1 MSYAVQ
7 EIANAV
13 EGELNFGFFQQ
24 EKIENILIDS
34 RQINAPHKSIFVA
47 LISNKNDGHQ
57 YIQNAYE
64 KGVRNFLVSNKK
76 AINSLPKAN
85 FILVDNTLLA
95 LQKLTSFHRNQFNL
109 KTIGITGSNGKT
121 IIKEWLFELLNDS
134 FFTVKSPKSYNSQIG
149 VPLSVWQ
156 IQEAHQLGIFEAG
169 ISTINEMDKIAPII
183 QCDIGIFT
191 NIGTAHNEG
200 FDSIEQKVAEKLK
213 LFQFAKTIIYCK
225 DQLEIHDAIKHYDS
239 NRLFS
244 WSFEKDADLQ
254 ITKTTKTEYN
264 STSLTAN
271 YRGQSIQINIPYTD
285 EAYVENAI
293 HCWACCLHL
302 GIEHEVI
309 QERIRQLQPLAMR
322 LEMKNGI
329 NNSYLINDSYNSDLD
344 SLKIALDFL
353 SQQAGNN
360 NKTLILSDI
369 PQSGISSSQLYQK
382 IATLIVGKNISNI
395 VGIGKEVANLVDH
408 LPAEM
413 ELQFFFST
421 DQFIQKI
428 PDLTFANQYILIK
441 GARSFQFEKVSA
453 FLSNQIHETSF
464 EINLNALTHNYN
476 FFKSRLNK
484 DTKMMVMIKASAY
497 GSGSTEVARLLD
509 YNGVDYFATAY
520 PDEGIQLRN
529 EGIKTPIMVLNA
541 AAHTFD
547 AMIRYQL
554 EPEIYSHRQLNQ
566 LIEFLKVK
574 NNLSA
579 RQSGNTIGIHL
590 KIDTGMHRLG
600 FEDKDITSLIQK
612 LKDHSN
618 IKVNSI
624 FSHLAASEDPNDDN
638 FTLQQIQIFEKIY
651 TQITTKIGYK
661 PMRHLLNSPGII
673 RFPQYQMD
681 LVRLGIGLYG
691 LDMSQTIENQLKIVH
706 TLKATI
712 SQIREVNKGET
723 IGYNRTELATSKLKI
738 ATISIG
744 YADGLPR
751 LAGHRKYFV
760 SIHDKLKPIVGSVC
774 MDMCMVDI
782 TDDHQIKEGD
792 EVIVFGNNPSI
803 KDLAAIAQT
812 IPYEIFTNISERVK
826 RVYFQD

>member
-1 MSYAVQ
+1 MSYTIQ

-13 EGELNFGFFQQ
+13 NGELKFGFFQG
-24 EKIENILIDS
+24 EKIDNILIDS

-47 LISNKNDGHQ
+47 LISDKNDGHQ
-57 YIQNAYE
+57 YLQNAYE
-64 KGVRNFLVSNKK
+64 KGVRNFLISDNKFSK
-76 AINSLPKAN
+76 QLTNAN
-85 FILVDNTLLA
+85 FIIVPNTLISLQQLA
-95 LQKLTSFHRNQFNL
+95 TTHRNKFNL

-121 IIKEWLFELLNDS
+121 IIKEWLFELLNES
-134 FFTVKSPKSYNSQIG
+134 YFTVKSPKSYNSQIG
-149 VPLSVWQ
+149 VPLSIWQ
-156 IQEAHQLGIFEAG
+156 IHKDHQLGIFEAG
-169 ISTINEMDKIAPII
+169 ISTTNEMEKIAPII
-183 QCDIGIFT
+183 HCDVGIFT
-191 NIGTAHNEG
+191 NIGAAHSQG
-200 FDSIEQKVAEKLK
+200 FDSIEQKVAEKMK

-225 DQLEIHDAIKHYDS
+225 DHPEIQNTIQSIDS
-239 NRLFS
+239 NKLFS
-244 WSFEKDADLQ
+244 WSFEKSANLE
-254 ITKTTKTEYN
+254 ITKKETTEYN
-264 STSLTAN
+264 NTLLTALYQGAN
-271 YRGQSIQINIPYTD
+271 IQINIPYTD

-302 GIEHEVI
+302 GIENNVI
-309 QERIRQLQPLAMR
+309 QQRISQLQPLAMR

-360 NKTLILSDI
+360 SKTIIISDI
-369 PQSGISSSQLYQK
+369 PQSGISSTQLYQK
-382 IATLIVGKNISNI
+382 IADLMIEKNVSKVIGIGNQITNI
-395 VGIGKEVANLVDH
+395 VDY
-408 LPAEM
+408 LPANIEQ
-413 ELQFFFST
+413 QFFYST
-421 DQFIQKI
+421 DQFIQKLI
-428 PDLTFANQYILIK
+428 DPNYTKEFANQYILIK
-441 GARSFQFEKVSA
+441 GARVFQLEKVSA
-453 FLSNQIHETSF
+453 FLANKIHETVF
-464 EINLNALTHNYN
+464 EINLNAIAHNLK
-476 FFKSRLNK
+476 FFKSRLNA

-520 PDEGIQLRN
+520 PDEGIQLRK

-541 AAHTFD
+541 AVHSFD
-547 AMIRYQL
+547 AMLRYDL
-554 EPEIYSHRQLNQ
+554 EPEIYSHRQLDQ
-566 LIEFLKVK
+566 LIEFTNSKS
-574 NNLSA
+574 NANF
-579 RQSGNTIGIHL
+579 NIHL

-600 FEDKDITSLIQK
+600 FEEKNIPSLVKK
-612 LKDHSN
+612 LKNNSA

-624 FSHLAASEDPNDDN
+624 FSHLAASEDKNEDK
-638 FTLQQIQIFEKIY
+638 FTNQQIQIFEKIY
-651 TQITTKIGYK
+651 TQITTEIGYK

-681 LVRLGIGLYG
+681 MVRLGIGLYG
-691 LDMSQTIENQLKIVH
+691 LDMSQTIEDQLEIVH

-723 IGYNRTELATSKLKI
+723 IGYNRKELATSKLKI

-760 SIHDKLKPIVGSVC
+760 FIHNQLKPIVGSVC

-782 TDDHQIKEGD
+782 TGEDQIKEGD
-792 EVIVFGNNPSI
+792 DVIIFGKNPSV
-803 KDLAAIAQT
+803 KKLAEIAQT